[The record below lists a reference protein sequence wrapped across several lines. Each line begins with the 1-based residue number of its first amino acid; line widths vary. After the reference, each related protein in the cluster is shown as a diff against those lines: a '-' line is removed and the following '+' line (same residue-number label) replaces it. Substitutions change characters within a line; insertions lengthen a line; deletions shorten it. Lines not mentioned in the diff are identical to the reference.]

1 MRSLLDEAPVV
12 HVDEEVVVL
21 KLPCWNEGVAVAV
34 ADVAVDVIVSSEV
47 PATVEESTE
56 CPSSSGISGTLERL
70 FIAKDLGNVMRSWS
84 LLELERKAV
93 ECEVVKVRG
102 ALLRIR
108 VLAAESAGMGAS
120 SAGPWPLYS
129 SQKTKCPSISCGE

>member
-1 MRSLLDEAPVV
+1 MRSLPDEAPVV
-12 HVDEEVVVL
+12 QVDVEVVVL

-34 ADVAVDVIVSSEV
+34 AEVAVDVTVSSEV
-47 PATVEESTE
+47 PAIVEESTE
-56 CPSSSGISGTLERL
+56 CRPSSGISGTLERL
-70 FIAKDLGNVMRSWS
+70 FMAKERGSVMRSWS

-102 ALLRIR
+102 AVLRTR
-108 VLAAESAGMGAS
+108 LLAAESAGIGAS

-129 SQKTKCPSISCGE
+129 SQKTRCPSIFCGE